1 MNFKGIFA
9 KIKERITGLAGKLG
23 LSKELPRIKILD
35 LYIIRKF
42 LGTYVFSIL
51 LLLTI
56 VVVFDINE
64 KLDAM
69 MEAPLKETIFD
80 YFWNF
85 LPYFANQFSPLFTF
99 ISVIFFTSKMA
110 DNSEIIAILS
120 SGISFKRLLI
130 PYMVAEAIIASFTYV
145 LRDYVS
151 PPANV
156 KRIAYT
162 KK

>member
-110 DNSEIIAILS
+110 DNSEIIAILA

-130 PYMVAEAIIASFTYV
+130 PYMVAAAIIASFTFVLSAYV
-145 LRDYVS
+145 I

-156 KRIAYT
+156 KRIADT
-162 KK
+162 NK